1 VTRLVGVIES
11 SESSADLLGPTPDV
25 RYVFVN
31 PDTSPPAEIFDVEAI
46 FIWNVRS
53 GFLREH
59 WARFERLRWVH
70 IASDGAERV
79 LTPEVAASD
88 VVLTNSRHVFDQS
101 LAEYALG
108 LMLSLAKGFSITFAH
123 QTEHR
128 WVPRD
133 GETLSGKLLVMV
145 GVGPIARRIAQFAKA
160 LGMVVR
166 GVGRSPRAGDPDFG
180 DITDAT
186 QLNELFAVA
195 DYVVMVLPSAPGTEG
210 LVGSEAIAALRP
222 AARLVNVGRAVTLD
236 QEALCAALREGRI
249 AGAALDVVSPEPLP
263 ADSPLWNIPNLII
276 SPHMSGDH
284 TESLQEI
291 AALFQQNLARWQQGE
306 PLLNVVDKRLG
317 YVPSERP

>member
-1 VTRLVGVIES
+1 MTRLVGVIES
-11 SESSADLLGPTPDV
+11 SESSADLLGATPDV

-31 PDTSPPAEIFDVEAI
+31 PDRSPPAEIFDVEAM

-59 WARFERLRWVH
+59 WTRFERLRWVH

-79 LTPEVAASD
+79 LTPELAASD
-88 VVLTNSRHVFDQS
+88 VVLTNSRHVFDQA
-101 LAEYALG
+101 LAEYAIG
-108 LMLSLAKGFSITFAH
+108 LMLSLAKSFPTTFAD
-123 QTEHR
+123 QREHR
-128 WVPRD
+128 WAPRD
-133 GETLSGKLLVMV
+133 AETLSGKLVVMV

-160 LGMVVR
+160 LGMFVC
-166 GVGRSPRAGDPDFG
+166 GVGRTPRAGDPDFG

-186 QLNELFAVA
+186 KLQELFAVA

-222 AARLVNVGRAVTLD
+222 AARLINVGRAVTLNQD
-236 QEALCAALREGRI
+236 ALCAALREGRI
-249 AGAALDVVSPEPLP
+249 AGAALDVVSREPLP
-263 ADSPLWNIPNLII
+263 GDSPLWDIPNLII

-284 TESLQEI
+284 TESLREV
-291 AALFQQNLARWQQGE
+291 AVLFQQNLDRYQRGE

-317 YVPSERP
+317 YVPSDRP

>member
-1 VTRLVGVIES
+1 MTRLVGVIES
-11 SESSADLLGPTPDV
+11 SESSAGLLGAAPDV

-31 PDTSPPAEIFDVEAI
+31 PETSPPAEIFDVEAI

-70 IASDGAERV
+70 IASDGAERA
-79 LTPEVAASD
+79 LTPELAASD

-101 LAEYALG
+101 LAEYAIG
-108 LMLSLAKGFSITFAH
+108 LMLSLAKGFPATFAY
-123 QTEHR
+123 QTQHR

-133 GETLSGKLLVMV
+133 GETLSGKLAVMV

-166 GVGRSPRAGDPDFG
+166 GVGRTSRAGDPDFG
-180 DITDAT
+180 DIADAA
-186 QLNELFAVA
+186 QLQELFAHA

-222 AARLVNVGRAVTLD
+222 TARLVNVGRAVTLD
-236 QEALCAALREGRI
+236 QDALCAALREGRI
-249 AGAALDVVSPEPLP
+249 AGAALDVVSPDPLP
-263 ADSPLWNIPNLII
+263 ADSPLWDVPNLII

-291 AALFQQNLARWQQGE
+291 ASLFQHNLERWLRGE
-306 PLLNVVDKRLG
+306 PLRNVVDKHLG
-317 YVPSERP
+317 YVPSDRR